1 MRAKIWP
8 RGPSQEQ
15 VPQRVPVAEV
25 NEGNLSSARRGLIRL
40 VKADRLDLLKMVT
53 GIAWQAPYY
62 CEASSGTG
70 TRGTYCVCAACLPP
84 LSCPDRLPGGVCRD
98 ANGRAL
104 FGKPACFQGRA
115 YLPQGS
121 AGWWGL
127 R

>member
-40 VKADRLDLLKMVT
+40 VKADSLDLLKLVT

-70 TRGTYCVCAACLPP
+70 TRVPTVFAQ
-84 LSCPDRLPGGVCRD
+84 
-98 ANGRAL
+98 
-104 FGKPACFQGRA
+104 PACPPI
-115 YLPQGS
+115 LS
-121 AGWWGL
+121 
-127 R
+127 

>member
-25 NEGNLSSARRGLIRL
+25 NEGNLSSARRWLIRL
-40 VKADRLDLLKMVT
+40 VKADSLDLLKLVT

-84 LSCPDRLPGGVCRD
+84 YPVLTGSLVGYAGTPTVVHFLENRPVSKVEPICPRGPQDGGV
-98 ANGRAL
+98 
-104 FGKPACFQGRA
+104 
-115 YLPQGS
+115 
-121 AGWWGL
+121 
-127 R
+127 